1 VERQPCLAS
10 LEGRSTAIS
19 LLSSCLQ
26 LFPEER
32 PTIIPALQQIARYEN
47 PWYMRLLAVRGLR
60 RIAGTDPTVRSF
72 LRELKR
78 SERHPILRKVYE
90 REL

>member
-1 VERQPCLAS
+1 
-10 LEGRSTAIS
+10 
-19 LLSSCLQ
+19 
-26 LFPEER
+26 
-32 PTIIPALQQIARYEN
+32 
-47 PWYMRLLAVRGLR
+47 LAVRGLR
-60 RIAGTDPTVRSF
+60 RIASTDPTVRSF